1 MASPGSRGAHRT
13 EIERA
18 AAPAS
23 ERRTAFARPG
33 KDRLDHG
40 DVALGRRQVVDPPA
54 VELDVAAAG
63 LLQALI
69 VTQFVAFPAAIAFGR
84 LGEWI
89 DEVMEAYGDW
99 YRGDEHV
106 FPEGTGARARTNH
119 YRLDCGSHCTV
130 PRRSVYRKWCR
141 LEPGKYGYDVKNLPM
156 PPVGAWD
163 WEALENHDL
172 RGYGDH
178 QEGLR
183 LLVQEIP
190 MAGEVGGGGHE

>member
-1 MASPGSRGAHRT
+1 MTHR
-13 EIERA
+13 
-18 AAPAS
+18 
-23 ERRTAFARPG
+23 ERRLARA
-33 KDRLDHG
+33 DRSG
-40 DVALGRRQVVDPPA
+40 GGALGNMEPGEDGGPQVYLIVAQVGCGGDDRAGFPVAVAWTREAADEVVD
-54 VELDVAAAG
+54 
-63 LLQALI
+63 
-69 VTQFVAFPAAIAFGR
+69 R